1 MKTKLE
7 KTAKKITNIKDS
19 IASFGEAFEFA
30 IEGIVKASEIYV
42 AALEDDPKNAD
53 KFKEAFAGKIPPSAW
68 SQFEA
73 IGRKWVHPQIVLGG
87 IVDGKKRTAIKRLS
101 YSTQE
106 RVFDH
111 EKFDLVVSGGD
122 VLKVDILDAT
132 QDQLEQICDGSGI
145 RNVPAQRAY
154 IESAKVKAVEVDAVA
169 VLMKQ
174 QPDYIIRHGKL
185 IVSKP
190 HAFSKAQLRSL
201 LQEM

>member
-19 IASFGEAFEFA
+19 IASFNEAFTFA

-42 AALEDDPKNAD
+42 SALDEDPKNAD

-73 IGRKWVHPQIVLGG
+73 IGRKWVHPNIVVGG
-87 IVDGKKRTAIKRLS
+87 IIGKRKTALTRLG
-101 YSTQE
+101 YTMQE

-111 EKFDLVVSGGD
+111 EKFDLLVSGGD
-122 VLKVDILDAT
+122 ILKVELLHVT
-132 QDQLEQICDGSGI
+132 EDQLEQMCDGSSL
-145 RNVPAQRAY
+145 RNPASQRAW
-154 IESAKVKAVEVDAVA
+154 IESQKTKAVEVDAVQT
-169 VLMKQ
+169 LLKQ
-174 QPDYIIRHGKL
+174 QPDYLVRHGKL

-190 HAFSKAQLRSL
+190 HAFSKAQLRTL